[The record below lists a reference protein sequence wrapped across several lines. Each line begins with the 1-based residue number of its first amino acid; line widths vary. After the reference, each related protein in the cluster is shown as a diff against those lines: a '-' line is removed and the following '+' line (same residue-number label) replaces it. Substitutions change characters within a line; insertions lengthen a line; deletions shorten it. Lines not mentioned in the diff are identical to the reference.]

1 MYEKR
6 ERGKSEIMETK
17 EGLIERLASYCAEH
31 SRLILVIWGVAVVA
45 ALVLTMT
52 TLNGLSSD
60 GSVSGS
66 PESTKAANLI
76 DEAFPPTPAELKREV
91 SDVIVV
97 HSDRYRVD
105 SPQYRAFVANLA
117 RESKATGKV
126 RNLRSYLSD
135 GPTLV
140 SRDAHATVVQ
150 IQVETDKA
158 IEPVVALVKR
168 MDNAAGFDVAITG
181 DHTVGSDFAAVSQR
195 DLENGELAF
204 GLPAALIV
212 LLLVF
217 GAVVAGLVP
226 LIMALVSIAVGV
238 GVVSLLSLQFGFSVF
253 IVNMLTGMGLAL
265 GIDYSLFVLSRYREE
280 RAAGSAKEAA
290 IRVTGATASRAVTF
304 SGGTFVIALFGMF
317 LVPTSIMRSLAAGAI
332 IVGVVSVAAALTLLP
347 AILGLLGDR
356 VNALRVPF
364 IGRDLDR
371 VESAE
376 GRFWQRTVGTVLR
389 RPALSL
395 LLAVGALLAIAVP
408 TLGLHVGENG
418 VSSLPDRLPSK
429 QGYVALQRDF
439 PTQSPYPAR
448 IVVQGGGAAARAD
461 LVKLQKRL
469 AGDPRFAPGVIVRST
484 VHDEVSLLDVPVRGD
499 SSSGGAVSSLR
510 DVRANVIPELF
521 AGSGATVY
529 VGGRTAIYSDYFDA
543 VTNPTPLVL
552 ALVLG
557 LSFILLTVAF
567 RSIVVALVSILLN
580 LLSVGASYG
589 MLTLVFLHGYG
600 AGLLGFEKV
609 STIDAWVPLFL
620 FSVLFGLSMDY
631 QVFLMSRIRER
642 FDQTGS
648 TRDAASV
655 GVASTARIITGAA
668 LIIIVVFLGFA
679 RGEMVAFQQMGFGVA
694 VALFLDATIVRSVV
708 LPSAL
713 SLLGERSWYLPHW
726 LGWLPRVEVSRRPR
740 PKLAPDSA
748 S

>member
-1 MYEKR
+1 M
-6 ERGKSEIMETK
+6 
-17 EGLIERLASYCAEH
+17 
-31 SRLILVIWGVAVVA
+31 
-45 ALVLTMT
+45 
-52 TLNGLSSD
+52 
-60 GSVSGS
+60 
-66 PESTKAANLI
+66 
-76 DEAFPPTPAELKREV
+76 
-91 SDVIVV
+91 
-97 HSDRYRVD
+97 
-105 SPQYRAFVANLA
+105 
-117 RESKATGKV
+117 
-126 RNLRSYLSD
+126 
-135 GPTLV
+135 
-140 SRDAHATVVQ
+140 
-150 IQVETDKA
+150 
-158 IEPVVALVKR
+158 
-168 MDNAAGFDVAITG
+168 
-181 DHTVGSDFAAVSQR
+181 
-195 DLENGELAF
+195 
-204 GLPAALIV
+204 
-212 LLLVF
+212 
-217 GAVVAGLVP
+217 
-226 LIMALVSIAVGV
+226 
-238 GVVSLLSLQFGFSVF
+238 
-253 IVNMLTGMGLAL
+253 
-265 GIDYSLFVLSRYREE
+265 
-280 RAAGSAKEAA
+280 
-290 IRVTGATASRAVTF
+290 
-304 SGGTFVIALFGMF
+304 
-317 LVPTSIMRSLAAGAI
+317 
-332 IVGVVSVAAALTLLP
+332 
-347 AILGLLGDR
+347 
-356 VNALRVPF
+356 
-364 IGRDLDR
+364 
-371 VESAE
+371 
-376 GRFWQRTVGTVLR
+376 
-389 RPALSL
+389 
-395 LLAVGALLAIAVP
+395 LAIAVP

-418 VSSLPDRLPSK
+418 VSTLPDRLPSK

-469 AGDPRFAPGVIVRST
+469 AGDPRFAPGAIVSST
-484 VHDEVSLLDVPVRGD
+484 VRDDVSLLNVPVRGD
-499 SSSGGAVSSLR
+499 SSSGGAVSSVR
-510 DVRANVIPELF
+510 DLRANVIPELF

-529 VGGRTAIYSDYFDA
+529 VGGRSALYSDYFDA

-557 LSFILLTVAF
+557 LSFLLLTVAF
-567 RSIVVALVSILLN
+567 RSIVVTLVSILLN

-609 STIDAWVPLFL
+609 SIIDAWVPLFL

-642 FDQTGS
+642 FDKTGS

-726 LGWLPRVEVSRRPR
+726 LGWLPRVEVSRSPR